1 MLYTVYKI
9 QVGDDVYVGST
20 QNYMKRVQHHKFY
33 ATNGKDRAVYN
44 AIRAAGGWNVKYIEK
59 IEELE
64 CENRTQ
70 VEQREEYWKNQY
82 NAALNM
88 KLCHR
93 SNEEYRRQKR
103 ESAKRWREAN
113 PDKVK
118 QNNIIHSERRKNGY
132 VAQPRKERTD
142 AEREYMREYMRKY
155 NAAKKSRAI
164 INENPIIIEEGEE
177 ICGDI

>member
-20 QNYMKRVQHHKFY
+20 QNYTKRVQHHKFY

-44 AIRAAGGWNVKYIEK
+44 AIREAGGWKPEYIQK

-64 CENRTQ
+64 SNNRTK
-70 VEQREEYWKNQY
+70 VEEREEYWKNQY
-82 NAALNM
+82 NAKLNM

-103 ESAKRWREAN
+103 ESANKWRAAN

-118 QNNIIHSERRKNGY
+118 ENNRISSERRKNGY
-132 VAQPRKERTD
+132 VAQPRKEKTD
-142 AEREYMREYMRKY
+142 SEREYMREYMRKY

-164 INENPIIIEEGEE
+164 INENPVVVEEREE
-177 ICGDI
+177 IRSDI